1 MKLVRVGAPG
11 QERPGLIDS
20 DGKLR
25 DLSGVI
31 SDVAGEHI
39 TNAGLDTLRALDV
52 ASLPLIEGEQRYGAA
67 VGQIGKFI
75 CVGLNYADH
84 AAESGMEAVSYTHLT
99 LPTICS
105 V

>member
-39 TNAGLDTLRALDV
+39 TNAGH
-52 ASLPLIEGEQRYGAA
+52 I
-67 VGQIGKFI
+67 
-75 CVGLNYADH
+75 ADH
-84 AAESGMEAVSYTHLT
+84 AAQVAEQRCGR
-99 LPTICS
+99 
-105 V
+105 